1 MKRAILGVSVCFVLI
16 AAMMLASCGSSPTL
30 SLSAMGSASPAVDDG
45 QVITI
50 TATTSS
56 AQGVTWALT
65 GAGALSNNTATS
77 VTYTAPATGSTTVTV
92 TATLVSG
99 ASTSKSIAIAV
110 DAPPSITTTSLPDA
124 VVGKAYSGGQIT
136 ATGGAPSL
144 TYSVSAGSLPA
155 GLSLNASSGAITG
168 TPAGPA
174 STTPV
179 NFTVKVTDSSTVAPQ
194 SASQALSITVS
205 QEPAIT
211 SANTASFVVGT
222 SKSFTVNATGTPT
235 PSITESG
242 ALPNGVTFTDNG
254 NGTGTLSGTPAAGT
268 AANYTITFTANNS
281 VGTAATQSFT
291 LTVGQPP
298 AITSASSTTLTA
310 GTAGTFSVTTSGFPK
325 PTLSETGAL
334 PSGVTFVD
342 NGNGTATLSGT
353 PAAGSGKQYSL
364 AITASNGVG
373 SNASQT
379 FTLTVNETP
388 AITSAN
394 KVTFTVLTAGTFPV
408 TTSGYPTASITE
420 SGTLPTG
427 VTFVDNGNGTGTLA
441 GTPASG
447 MAGSYPVTFTPSNGV
462 GSPAAQT
469 FTLTVGQA
477 PAITSGA
484 SKTFTAGTAGSFTV
498 TTSGFPKPTLSETGT
513 LPSGVTFVDNGD
525 GTATLS
531 GTAAAATGK
540 TYAITITASNGIGSN
555 ATQSFTLTVD
565 EAPAI
570 TSANSTSFSLGG
582 AGTFQVTTSGFPAP
596 ALSESG
602 ALPNGV
608 TFVDNGN
615 GTGTLSG
622 TPAAGTNGTYG
633 ITFTANNGVGSNASQ
648 SFTLTVNT
656 APVFTSAANTTF
668 TVGSGGS
675 FSVTATGT
683 PTPSI
688 SESGTLPSGVT
699 FVDNGNGTGTL
710 SGTPAA
716 TTGGTYT
723 ITFTASNGV
732 GTNATQT
739 FTLTVDQSPAI
750 TSANSATFTV
760 GAAGSFT
767 VQTTG
772 TPTPSITETGSLPS
786 GVTFTDNGNGTATLS
801 GTPASGA
808 NGTYTITITASNT
821 VGSNATQSFT
831 LTVNSAPVFS
841 SANNTTFTVGTGGS
855 FTITATGNPTPTLT
869 ESGNLPSGVTFADNG
884 NGTGT
889 LSGTPAAGTGNVY
902 NITINAQST
911 SGTTAQ
917 NFTLTVDEAPA
928 FNSSSSATFFV
939 SQNNS
944 FQINATGYPQ
954 SGMTITEV
962 GALPNGVTFTD
973 NGNGSATLSGTPTT
987 TTGSPWSITFT
998 ATNTTG
1004 ITPQNFTL
1012 TVSSDPCASFS
1023 SGNESLLSG
1032 SYALLLKGF
1041 DDGNFSGENGQ
1052 QEPALV
1058 GGVLTFNGT
1067 NNSGSITAGAIDL
1080 NLNGTAG
1087 LDSLTVNS
1095 GTYKVGSDHRACM
1108 ALNLSDGTTEHYAV
1122 SLGGISSGVAST
1134 GHMISFDPASGTGT
1148 VFATGILKKQDTTA
1162 FSTSKV
1168 TGNYAFVFS
1177 STQNT
1182 ANSGGRFTASGQIKL
1197 SNGSITGGEADSNED
1212 GVIDKNCGTFTSWP
1226 ATACYSIASGGTYSI
1241 ASNGR
1246 GSLSFTVNAGGKSN
1260 PQSMEIY
1267 VVSAT
1272 DFFILQNS
1280 DQTLN
1285 TVAGGEALQQSGS
1298 FSKSTLNGTDIL
1310 YMSGFDCGG
1319 NNCTIDQSNPNG
1331 TAGSNTVL
1339 AAFPANGSGGVS
1351 SGTFYSSS
1359 SGTIQTGSLSGATY
1373 SVDSNGRGTL
1383 TPPTGS
1389 GGSPLLFYLAGANR
1403 GWVIS
1408 PDNGVASGGIEA
1420 QTATSVSGT
1429 YAVGSI
1435 DSVVPSGVSEVIAT
1449 IASGSVSATSDN
1461 NDPQNG
1467 LQTQGQTISVSV
1479 DSTGFGELPNSGN
1492 SCTPTAGDCQFI
1504 FYVISPTRFVG
1515 MDGSGSNP
1523 KIQSADQ

>member
-1 MKRAILGVSVCFVLI
+1 MKRVNRGLSACFVLI
-16 AAMMLASCGSSPTL
+16 TAMMLASCGSSPTL

-56 AQGVTWALT
+56 AQGVTWALS
-65 GAGALSNNTATS
+65 GAGALSNNTATT

-92 TATLVSG
+92 TATLVSS
-99 ASTSKSIAIAV
+99 ASTTKSIAIAV

-124 VVGKAYSGGQIT
+124 VVGTAYSGGQIA
-136 ATGGAPSL
+136 ATGGAPAL

-179 NFTVKVTDSSTVAPQ
+179 NFTVRVTDSSTVAPQ

-205 QEPAIT
+205 QAPAIT
-211 SANTASFVVGT
+211 SANKASFVVST
-222 SKSFTVNATGTPT
+222 SGSFSVSATGTPT

-242 ALPNGVTFTDNG
+242 ALPSGVTFTDNG

-268 AANYTITFTANNS
+268 AANYAITFTASNG

-325 PTLSETGAL
+325 PALSETGAL

-342 NGNGTATLSGT
+342 NGDGTATLSGT
-353 PAAGSGKQYSL
+353 PAAGTGKQYSL

-373 SNASQT
+373 SNAAQT

-394 KVTFTVLTAGTFPV
+394 KTTFTVLTAGTFPV

-441 GTPASG
+441 GTPANG
-447 MAGSYPVTFTPSNGV
+447 TAGSYPITFTPSNGV
-462 GSPAAQT
+462 GSPAAQN

-498 TTSGFPKPTLSETGT
+498 TTSGFPKPTLSEAGA
-513 LPSGVTFVDNGD
+513 LPTGVTFVDNGD

-531 GTAAAATGK
+531 GTAAAGTGK

-570 TSANSTSFSLGG
+570 TSANSTTFSVGG
-582 AGTFQVTTSGFPAP
+582 AGTFQVAASGFPTP
-596 ALSESG
+596 AFTESG
-602 ALPNGV
+602 PLPNGV
-608 TFVDNGN
+608 TFADNGN

-622 TPAAGTNGTYG
+622 TPATGTNGTYS
-633 ITFTANNGVGSNASQ
+633 ISFTA
-648 SFTLTVNT
+648 
-656 APVFTSAANTTF
+656 
-668 TVGSGGS
+668 
-675 FSVTATGT
+675 
-683 PTPSI
+683 
-688 SESGTLPSGVT
+688 
-699 FVDNGNGTGTL
+699 GNG
-710 SGTPAA
+710 
-716 TTGGTYT
+716 
-723 ITFTASNGV
+723 
-732 GTNATQT
+732 
-739 FTLTVDQSPAI
+739 
-750 TSANSATFTV
+750 
-760 GAAGSFT
+760 
-767 VQTTG
+767 
-772 TPTPSITETGSLPS
+772 
-786 GVTFTDNGNGTATLS
+786 
-801 GTPASGA
+801 
-808 NGTYTITITASNT
+808 

-841 SANNTTFTVGTGGS
+841 SASSTTFTAGTSGSFTITAIGNPTPTITESGSLPSGVTFTGGTGSATLSGTPAADTGGTYTITFTAGNGVGTNATQSFTLTVDEAPAITTANSATFTEGAFGSFTVQTTGTPTPSITESGPLPSGVTFTDNGNGNGTLSGTPAGGTNGTYSITFTASNGVGSNATQSFTLTVNSAPVFSSASSTTFTTGSSGS
-855 FTITATGNPTPTLT
+855 FTITATGSPTPSLT
-869 ESGNLPSGVTFADNG
+869 ESGTLPTGVTFTG
-884 NGTGT
+884 GTGSGT
-889 LSGTPAAGTGNVY
+889 LSGTPATGTGGMY

-928 FNSSSSATFFV
+928 FNSSASATFFL
-939 SQNNS
+939 SQNGN

-962 GALPNGVTFTD
+962 NALPNGVTFTD

-987 TTGSPWSITFT
+987 TTGSPWSIVLT
-998 ATNTTG
+998 ANNG
-1004 ITPQNFTL
+1004 IGTPATQNFTL

-1023 SGNESLLSG
+1023 SGSESLLSG
-1032 SYALLLKGF
+1032 SYAFLLKGF

-1080 NLNGTAG
+1080 NLNGSAG

-1108 ALNLSDGTTEHYAV
+1108 ALNLSDGSTEHYAV
-1122 SLGGISSGVAST
+1122 SVGGISSGVAST
-1134 GHMISFDPASGTGT
+1134 GHMISFDGSSGTGN
-1148 VFATGILKKQDTTA
+1148 VFATGTLKKQDTTA

-1182 ANSGGRFTASGQIKL
+1182 AISGGRFTAIGQIKL
-1197 SNGSITGGEADSNED
+1197 SNGSITGGEADSNEN
-1212 GVIDKNCGTFTSWP
+1212 GVIDKDCGTFTNWP
-1226 ATACYSIASGGTYSI
+1226 ATPCYSIASGGTYSI
-1241 ASNGR
+1241 ANNGR

-1260 PQSMEIY
+1260 LQSMELY
-1267 VVSAT
+1267 VISAT
-1272 DFFILQNS
+1272 DFFILQNT
-1280 DQTLN
+1280 DQTQN

-1298 FSKSTLNGTDIL
+1298 FSTSALNATDIL

-1319 NNCTIDQSNPNG
+1319 SNCTIDQSNSNG

-1339 AAFPANGSGGVS
+1339 VAFTANGSGGVS
-1351 SGTFYSSS
+1351 SGTFYSNS
-1359 SGTIQTGSLSGATY
+1359 SGTIQSGPLSGATY
-1373 SVDSNGRGTL
+1373 SVDSNGRGTF
-1383 TPPTGS
+1383 TPPGGS
-1389 GGSPLLFYLAGANR
+1389 GGKPLLFYLAGANR

-1408 PDNGVASGGIEA
+1408 PDKGVASGGIEK
-1420 QTATSVSGT
+1420 QTATSASGT
-1429 YAVGSI
+1429 YAVGVI
-1435 DSVVPSGVSEVIAT
+1435 NPPVPSGVNEGVVT
-1449 IASGSVSATSDN
+1449 IASGSVSGTEDH
-1461 NDPQNG
+1461 NDPQG
-1467 LQTQGQTISVSV
+1467 GPQAGGSISGNVTV
-1479 DSTGFGELPNSGN
+1479 DSNGFGQVASGT
-1492 SCTPTAGDCQFI
+1492 CTPTNGDCEFL
-1504 FYVISPTRFVG
+1504 FYTVSSTGFVG
-1515 MDGSGSNP
+1515 MDGSGSNSN
-1523 KIQSADQ
+1523 IQPGDQ